1 VIPGSCP
8 DFAQLMDLGDAFA
21 QLKFQESSG
30 RAAWQ
35 VENSNESDA
44 PSKKKLYYMS
54 YYIIYIYVYVVY
66 IYIYTYIYKCIY
78 TILYHK

>member
-1 VIPGSCP
+1 MIPGSCP

-44 PSKKKLYYMS
+44 PSKKKTILYVILYN
-54 YYIIYIYVYVVY
+54 IYIYVYVVY
-66 IYIYTYIYKCIY
+66 IYIYIHIYI
-78 TILYHK
+78 